1 MFEMDGIRLAYVETR
16 GFYASSLQSLKEQ
29 AFPSLLSGEFANMTS
44 SEMSRSAWMN
54 MTREK
59 ALEFPSY
66 QDFMCKRLGSEGCEY
81 MRSSFAVK
89 VDYNMEESTLF
100 TYEHNQANKYFS
112 YDYLRPF
119 GGLSEI
125 TTALENSARR
135 FGVKMYLNEKVEALN
150 RKGSSFAVQTEKF
163 SVSAKKLIIAVP
175 SFPFEKIT
183 GDVATEIKSNY
194 LFKSIL
200 ARPSFKAAA
209 VYSYPWWENATSSQN
224 ITLKPFEIFV
234 SGSNCL
240 TAIMPYR

>member
-1 MFEMDGIRLAYVETR
+1 MFEMDGSRLAYFETR
-16 GFYASSLQSLKEQ
+16 GFYASDFQSLKEK
-29 AFPSLLSGEFANMTS
+29 AFPALLSSAFANMTS
-44 SEMSRSAWMN
+44 SEMSRFAWMN
-54 MTREK
+54 MSREK

-66 QDFMCKRLGSEGCEY
+66 QDFMCQQLGSEGCEY
-81 MRSSFAVK
+81 MRSSFAIK

-100 TYEHNQANKYFS
+100 TYEHDQAKKYFS
-112 YDYLRPF
+112 NDFLRPF
-119 GGLSEI
+119 SGLSEI
-125 TTALENSARR
+125 TTALEKSAGR

-150 RKGSSFAVQTEKF
+150 RKGSSFAVQTENL

-175 SFPFEKIT
+175 SFPFEQIT
-183 GDVATEIKSNY
+183 GDVAADIKSHY

-240 TAIMPYR
+240 AGIMPYR

>member
-1 MFEMDGIRLAYVETR
+1 MDGIRLAYVETR

-29 AFPSLLSGEFANMTS
+29 AFPSLLSGKFANMTS

-66 QDFMCKRLGSEGCEY
+66 QDFMCQHLGSEGCEY
-81 MRSSFAVK
+81 MRSSFAIK

-100 TYEHNQANKYFS
+100 TYEHNQAKKYFA
-112 YDYLRPF
+112 YDFLRPF

-125 TTALENSARR
+125 TTALEKSARR

-150 RKGSSFAVQTEKF
+150 RKGTSFAVRTDNF
-163 SVSAKKLIIAVP
+163 SVLAKKLIIAVP
-175 SFPFEKIT
+175 SFPLEKIT
-183 GDVATEIKSNY
+183 GDLAAEIKSNY

-209 VYSYPWWENATSSQN
+209 VYSYPWWENTTSSQN
-224 ITLKPFEIFV
+224 ITLKPFEMFV

-240 TAIMPYR
+240 AAMMPYR